1 MPVYALGMA
10 DIALSLMV
18 LCAVVMIVAAF
29 FAFRRGDRK
38 QGGLMLVLAVVL
50 AINVAIWTVPG
61 PDGASPE
68 TLTSDR
74 PAGDPLAD

>member
-1 MPVYALGMA
+1 MA

-18 LCAVVMIVAAF
+18 LCAAVMTVAAF

-38 QGGLMLVLAVVL
+38 QGALMLVLAAVL

-61 PDGASPE
+61 PGE
-68 TLTSDR
+68 TLNDAS
-74 PAGDPLAD
+74 AGAD

>member
-1 MPVYALGMA
+1 VPDYALGMA

-38 QGGLMLVLAVVL
+38 QGALMLVLAVVL

-61 PDGASPE
+61 PGAATGE
-68 TLTSDR
+68 TL
-74 PAGDPLAD
+74 AGETAAD

>member
-61 PDGASPE
+61 PCGVKYEVLKDFRVP
-68 TLTSDR
+68 
-74 PAGDPLAD
+74 